1 MEKLILDSVKD
12 MLLAQ
17 QEQTQEFA
25 KIREELSKITLS
37 NKTIEKKVYSIV
49 TSHFFFFFLTYSTVT
64 FTIGTSTNKFSR
76 RAEIFGEEIGFSR

>member
-49 TSHFFFFFLTYSTVT
+49 TSHFFLFFFFNLFNGY
-64 FTIGTSTNKFSR
+64 IYNR
-76 RAEIFGEEIGFSR
+76 YIY